1 MSEIFQHSSDPAR
14 VEPPV
19 AGTKAFGSGALP
31 WEPSETQGFWIK
43 PLLEDSRAGQKTW
56 LMKIDAGA
64 FAPLH
69 AHAEL
74 EQIYVLEGT
83 FYDQDRS
90 YAVGDFIA
98 RAPGAQHTAGS
109 RDGAVVLL
117 VYTSAAA

>member
-1 MSEIFQHSSDPAR
+1 MNEVIRHGGDGWRIKPPA
-14 VEPPV
+14 
-19 AGTKAFGSGALP
+19 AGSRATGSGALP
-31 WEPSETQGFWIK
+31 WEPSETEGFWIK
-43 PLLEDSRAGQKTW
+43 PLLEDARAGQKTW

-69 AHAEL
+69 AHEEL

-83 FYDQDRS
+83 FYDQDRG
-90 YAVGDFIA
+90 YAPGDFIA

-117 VYTSAAA
+117 IYSAA

>member
-1 MSEIFQHSSDPAR
+1 MSEISQRGDAR
-14 VEPPV
+14 TFEPP
-19 AGTKAFGSGALP
+19 ATGTKAIGSAVLP
-31 WEPSETQGFWIK
+31 WQPSETPGFWIK
-43 PLLEDSRAGQKTW
+43 PLLEDARAGQKTW

-69 AHAEL
+69 AHEEL

-98 RAPGAQHTAGS
+98 RAPGAQHSAGS
-109 RDGAVVLL
+109 RDGAVMLL
-117 VYTSAAA
+117 IYSAA